1 MNSNALQALDLL
13 TMGEMDIR
21 SWWKR
26 VNRDSH
32 GRMMQL
38 GYIKTSPRKNG
49 KVWMV
54 RITRKGKDR
63 LILGK

>member
-1 MNSNALQALDLL
+1 MNPNSLQALDLL

-38 GYIKTSPRKNG
+38 GYIKTVPNKTGTVWYVKITARG
-49 KVWMV
+49 KE
-54 RITRKGKDR
+54 R
-63 LILGK
+63 LK

>member
-1 MNSNALQALDLL
+1 MNKNSLIALDLL

-38 GYIKTSPRKNG
+38 GYIKTVPNKNG
-49 KVWMV
+49 SVWYV
-54 RITRKGKDR
+54 RITPKGKER
-63 LILGK
+63 LLCQ